1 MAFYVPEGGERLFC
15 QVIVDIVHENVAS
28 PFTYRI
34 PDMMALEPGQRVAV
48 PFGSREKEG
57 IVLALT
63 DECDLDPA
71 RIREVLRPM
80 EDYAAIPQELMA
92 LAEEMA
98 EKAHCPLA
106 ETLRLM
112 LPAQMRGGRIH
123 VKTERTVRLAITPEE
138 AIEAAK
144 ADKRS
149 RKRAEILRILS
160 ETDGISV
167 KELSE
172 SVRDPGD
179 AMKKLAADGL
189 VEIFETETLRR
200 PEETFEAQG
209 DPGFTLTPG
218 QEEALGEILPA
229 LQGNGGRFLLHGV
242 TGSGK
247 TEVFME
253 AVRKTLALGK
263 SAIIL
268 VPEIALTPQMVAWF
282 RGRFGPVAAV
292 IHSRL
297 SPGER
302 FDEWRRVRR
311 GDARVVIGA
320 RSAVFSPVRKL
331 GLIVVDE
338 EHESTYFSDHHPRYD
353 AREVAQSRCERE
365 KATLILASATPS
377 VLSFARARR
386 GDYML
391 LEMPRR
397 VNDRPLPEVELVDMR
412 EELENGN
419 RTVLSGALRAA
430 LKKCAA
436 KGEQAM
442 LLMNRRGYN
451 SFVSCRS
458 CGYVVK
464 CPNCDISMTYHIGS
478 QDGLLRCHY
487 CGQTMLPPEKCP
499 ECGSRYIRFFGA
511 GTQKVEEEVQK
522 LLPGVRTLRMDYDT
536 TSGKDGHGKIL
547 EEFRS
552 GRARILI
559 GTQMIAKGL
568 DFPRVTLVGV
578 VAADMSLNLPD
589 YRSRER
595 TFQLLTQVAGRA
607 GRGKEPGKVII
618 QTYKPEDPVIG
629 YAAEQDYRSFFE
641 DEFRRRRN
649 GLYPPFTLLARILIE
664 SPEEKATIQTAQVM
678 EIQARELL
686 DKHPNWQRK
695 VLILINDTPS
705 VKILRGKTRRQ
716 IMMKLLVSREAD
728 ELIAALTELSR
739 NASKET
745 DVWFEVNP
753 TTMM

>member
-1 MAFYVPEGGERLFC
+1 MYC

-34 PDMMALEPGQRVAV
+34 PDMMTLEPGQRVAV
-48 PFGSREKEG
+48 PFGPREKEG
-57 IVLALT
+57 IVLELT
-63 DECDLDPA
+63 EECDLEA
-71 RIREVLRPM
+71 SRIREVIRPL
-80 EDYAAIPQELMA
+80 EDYAAIPPELMA
-92 LAEEMA
+92 LAKEMA

-112 LPAQMRGGRIH
+112 LPAQMRGGRVH
-123 VKTERTVRLAITPEE
+123 VKTERIVRLAVAPEE
-138 AIEAAK
+138 ATAAAEAE
-144 ADKRS
+144 KRG
-149 RKRAEILRILS
+149 RKRAEILRVLA
-160 ETDGISV
+160 EREEISV
-167 KELSE
+167 KELAE
-172 SVRDPGD
+172 SVKDP
-179 AMKKLAADGL
+179 AETLKKLAADGL
-189 VEIFETETLRR
+189 VEICETESLRTPGDAFETTE
-200 PEETFEAQG
+200 
-209 DPGFTLTPG
+209 DPRFTLTPG
-218 QEEALGEILPA
+218 QEEALSEIIPA
-229 LQGNGGRFLLHGV
+229 LQGKGGRFLLHGV

-253 AVRKTLALGK
+253 AVRKTLAHGK

-302 FDEWRRVRR
+302 FDEWRRIRR

-320 RSAVFSPVRKL
+320 RSAVFSPVREL

-353 AREVAQSRCERE
+353 AREVALSRCERE

-377 VLSFARARR
+377 VLSFAKARR

-430 LKKCAA
+430 LKQCAA

-464 CPNCDISMTYHIGS
+464 CPNCDISMTYHLGAE
-478 QDGLLRCHY
+478 DGLLRCHY
-487 CGQTMLPPEKCP
+487 CGQTMPPPEKCP

-522 LLPGVRTLRMDYDT
+522 LLPGIRTLRMDYDT

-552 GRARILI
+552 GRAKILI

-578 VAADMSLNLPD
+578 VAADMTLNLPD

-607 GRGKEPGKVII
+607 GRGQEPGRVII
-618 QTYKPEDPVIG
+618 QTYKPEDPIIG
-629 YAAEQDYRSFFE
+629 YAAMQDYRSFFE

-649 GLYPPFTLLARILIE
+649 GLYPPFTLLARILVE
-664 SPEEKATIQTAQVM
+664 SPREEAAVRTAEM
-678 EIQARELL
+678 LEKQARGQLEA
-686 DKHPNWQRK
+686 HPEWQKK
-695 VLILINDTPS
+695 VLLMMNDTPS
-705 VKILRGKTRRQ
+705 VKVLRGKTRRH
-716 IMMKLLVSREAD
+716 ILMKMLVSREAD
-728 ELIAALTELSR
+728 EVIAVLTELAREHSDE
-739 NASKET
+739 AE
-745 DVWFEVNP
+745 VWFEVNP